1 MDFSTPCALANR
13 HCVPVRF
20 SERGIAAVRLAL
32 NHVCE
37 HAHMLES
44 GSGISVPMAG
54 HFARSGVVGKH
65 YGIIRLELEGIAV
78 LAIVCA
84 VARVGDRT
92 PTVSGGTVLEVAEVL
107 RGESVH

>member
-1 MDFSTPCALANR
+1 VDFSTPCRLANG

-20 SERGIAAVRLAL
+20 TECCVSAVRLAL

-44 GSGISVPMAG
+44 CDGIAVPMAR
-54 HFARSGVVGKH
+54 HFACSGVVGKH
-65 YGIIRLELEGIAV
+65 YGIVRLELEGIAV
-78 LAIVCA
+78 LAVVCA

-107 RGESVH
+107 RSVVH

>member
-1 MDFSTPCALANR
+1 MLLANG
-13 HCVPVRF
+13 HCVPVCLAECCV
-20 SERGIAAVRLAL
+20 SAVRLAV
-32 NHVCE
+32 NHIRE

-44 GSGISVPMAG
+44 GSAVTVPVALEFASCGI
-54 HFARSGVVGKH
+54 VGKH
-65 YGIIRLELEGIAV
+65 YGIVRLELEGIAV